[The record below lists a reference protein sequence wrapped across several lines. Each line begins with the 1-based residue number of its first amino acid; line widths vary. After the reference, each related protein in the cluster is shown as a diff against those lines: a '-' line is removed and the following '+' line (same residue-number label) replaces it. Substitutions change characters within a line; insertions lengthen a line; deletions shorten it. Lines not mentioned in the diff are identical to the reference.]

1 MRVGAVYIKLGLPMQ
16 AFTHFSRHAFE
27 RIEQRTKLPCEEI
40 ARILDRKL
48 ALNTGRKPGFNRN
61 HLLFYSAPD
70 DDFYVAIQDGLTGTI
85 VTVLPLD
92 YHANLAWSV
101 PPEDCIKAKKL
112 YLNAP
117 VEDAQTQPASNATL
131 FVISGH
137 FLDGG
142 GNQKTKVLQK
152 LSSLPYEN
160 DIKKLLSDQDYFA
173 KLDLLAAEKGIDAKR
188 MFGISIRLGNHGAPI
203 AIELQEVPSP
213 NNALQWDAPQAARP

>member
-1 MRVGAVYIKLGLPMQ
+1 MAGAEGWRGVFQ
-16 AFTHFSRHAFE
+16 
-27 RIEQRTKLPCEEI
+27 
-40 ARILDRKL
+40 
-48 ALNTGRKPGFNRN
+48 
-61 HLLFYSAPD
+61 
-70 DDFYVAIQDGLTGTI
+70 
-85 VTVLPLD
+85 
-92 YHANLAWSV
+92 
-101 PPEDCIKAKKL
+101 
-112 YLNAP
+112 
-117 VEDAQTQPASNATL
+117 QPANATL